1 MSQPE
6 RFPGQ
11 SIISLLR
18 LAAGVLI
25 GQLAIIGFG
34 VADTVM
40 LGRYADTANL
50 ATLSLGQSI
59 YVTMFVALSG
69 VTQALIPAFGRAY
82 GADSP
87 QLLSDAFRQGI
98 WLAVMLCMLG
108 LVVLVWP
115 APLLQLTGNRHD
127 PSVDLYLRILALGL
141 PAALFFRV
149 HTALSQ
155 AIAKPLL
162 VTLLQVAA
170 LLLKV
175 ALNALFLLPAYFGV
189 HHIPALG
196 SAGCAMATVVT
207 QWLLVG
213 IAILQHQRG
222 RTLRSYKALR
232 RWEWPNWAQ
241 QRALWRLGG
250 PIGLGLLV
258 EVSAFTCMA
267 LFIARLGDTQLAGHQ
282 IAANFA
288 TVMYMV
294 PLSVSIAAA
303 SLVAQQLGAGHVRA
317 ARHAAW
323 GGVGA
328 ATVLSASAGAMVW
341 LERMRIIAWYTPD
354 PGVQIVASHLFVFIA
369 SYQIFDAVQA
379 CSAFVL
385 RSYHIASLPSAL
397 YAFSLWG
404 VGLGGGYVLA
414 FNTLGIHAPAF
425 QGAAGFW
432 MGNSAGLALAAASLA
447 WLLWRVTRRP

>member
-1 MSQPE
+1 MSQPGS
-6 RFPGQ
+6 FPGQ

-87 QLLSDAFRQGI
+87 QLLSNAFRQGI

-127 PSVDLYLRILALGL
+127 PSVDRYLRILALGL

-149 HTALSQ
+149 HMALSQ